1 MASSLRFVKG
11 KACMCS
17 IPQGQNL
24 SFLLQL
30 PAGLS
35 EITILV
41 AQQNFWDPATDFAH
55 VIVKIVV
62 ASWVTI

>member
-55 VIVKIVV
+55 EIFKIVV

>member
-1 MASSLRFVKG
+1 
-11 KACMCS
+11 MCS